1 MTFLEAF
8 AALGIPTILL
18 LIGFG
23 TLYVTRPRKH
33 PHPGE

>member
-8 AALGIPTILL
+8 AAFGIPAILL
-18 LIGFG
+18 VIGFG
-23 TLYVTRPRKH
+23 TLLVTRPRKH